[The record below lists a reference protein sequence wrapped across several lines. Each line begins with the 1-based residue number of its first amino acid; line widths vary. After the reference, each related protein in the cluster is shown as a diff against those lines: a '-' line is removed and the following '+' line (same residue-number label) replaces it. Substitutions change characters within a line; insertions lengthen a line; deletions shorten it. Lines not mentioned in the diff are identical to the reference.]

1 MTKTKTLIIGDVH
14 GKWESYFDLVNQS
27 GVSQTIQIGDFGV
40 GFGGGNSARE
50 DRLTQWMTENPTN
63 RFIRGNHDGPEACR
77 NMPGYIDDGM
87 VENDVMFIGGAWS
100 IDGPGGPWDAHR
112 LQGHDWWYDE
122 ECTESAFATC
132 QDIYA
137 STKPRVMITHDCPST
152 VSKRMFFDTG
162 IITGDIHRTRT
173 GEALQRMLDI
183 HRPELW
189 IFGHW
194 HNSTQFEMDG
204 TKFVCLDE
212 LDAMIVDL

>member
-1 MTKTKTLIIGDVH
+1 MTKTLIIGDAH
-14 GKWESYFDLVNQS
+14 GKWQNYIDLVGQS
-27 GVSQTIQIGDFGV
+27 GVSRTVQIGDFGV
-40 GFGGGNSARE
+40 GFGGGNSANE
-50 DRLTQWMTENPTN
+50 ARLTQWMTENPTN

-100 IDGPGGPWDAHR
+100 IDGPGCPWDAHR
-112 LQGHDWWYDE
+112 LPGHDWWYDE
-122 ECTESAFATC
+122 ECSDSAFDTC

-137 STKPRVMITHDCPST
+137 ATKPRVMITHDCPST

-162 IITGDIHRTRT
+162 ILGGDIYKTRT

-194 HNSTQFEMDG
+194 HNSTQLDMDG
-204 TKFVCLDE
+204 TKFVCLAE
-212 LDAMIVDL
+212 LDTMIVDL